1 MNNSFSIT
9 KIIGGLSKTLNVVN
23 QLIPLYN
30 QAKPYLGK
38 ANKMLSNINNFSL
51 YQQKPNKTQSN
62 PIQQSTPKNNNLPT
76 FFQ

>member
-1 MNNSFSIT
+1 MNNTFSLT

-30 QAKPYLGK
+30 QVKPYIAK
-38 ANKMLSNINNFSL
+38 ANKFKSNINNISI
-51 YQQKPNKTQSN
+51 KPTQN
-62 PIQQSTPKNNNLPT
+62 IQPKQTNTQNHTNLPT

>member
-1 MNNSFSIT
+1 MNNAFSLT

-30 QAKPYLGK
+30 QVKPYLGK
-38 ANKMLSNINNFSL
+38 ASKLMNNINNFSL
-51 YQQKPNKTQSN
+51 SQTN
-62 PIQQSTPKNNNLPT
+62 TPKTNQVENNQIPNNLPT

>member
-1 MNNSFSIT
+1 MNNAFSLT

-30 QAKPYLGK
+30 QVKPYVGK
-38 ANKMLSNINNFSL
+38 ANKLMSNINNLSTK
-51 YQQKPNKTQSN
+51 QKSNTQTVQPKTQ
-62 PIQQSTPKNNNLPT
+62 IQNNLPT

>member
-1 MNNSFSIT
+1 MNNAFSLT

-30 QAKPYLGK
+30 QVKPYLGK
-38 ANKMLSNINNFSL
+38 ANKLVNNINNFSL
-51 YQQKPNKTQSN
+51 SQTN
-62 PIQQSTPKNNNLPT
+62 TPKTTQVENNQITNNLPT

>member
-1 MNNSFSIT
+1 MNNAFSLT

-30 QAKPYLGK
+30 QVKPYVGK
-38 ANKMLSNINNFSL
+38 ANKLMSTINNFST
-51 YQQKPNKTQSN
+51 KPVSNTQTVQPKTK
-62 PIQQSTPKNNNLPT
+62 IQNNLPT

>member
-1 MNNSFSIT
+1 MNNAFSLT

-30 QAKPYLGK
+30 QVKPYLGK
-38 ANKMLSNINNFSL
+38 ASKLMNNINNFSL
-51 YQQKPNKTQSN
+51 SQTN
-62 PIQQSTPKNNNLPT
+62 TPKTNQVEKNQIPNNLPT

>member
-1 MNNSFSIT
+1 MNNTFSIT

-30 QAKPYLGK
+30 QVKPYLGK
-38 ANKMLSNINNFSL
+38 ANKLMNNINNLSIT
-51 YQQKPNKTQSN
+51 QKKNLNSNQHKNNQTQ
-62 PIQQSTPKNNNLPT
+62 NNLPT

>member
-1 MNNSFSIT
+1 MNNTFSIT

-30 QAKPYLGK
+30 QVKPYLSK
-38 ANKMLSNINNFSL
+38 ANKFMNNINNFSL
-51 YQQKPNKTQSN
+51 TQTTPPKTNQVENKQS
-62 PIQQSTPKNNNLPT
+62 PNNLPT

>member
-1 MNNSFSIT
+1 MNNAFSLT

-30 QAKPYLGK
+30 QVKPYLGK
-38 ANKMLSNINNFSL
+38 ASKLMNNINIFSL
-51 YQQKPNKTQSN
+51 SQTN
-62 PIQQSTPKNNNLPT
+62 TPKTNQIKKNQIPNNLPT